1 MLGNTMARLEGEPHS
16 FLLPPLWEGEP
27 HSFLPPPLWEGEPHS
42 FLLPPLWE
50 GEPHAGLQAAP
61 LLTEG
66 ASHPLSVKLVMSENG
81 FRFATGL
88 GMPLLLTM
96 YRPFC
101 STTRVLFRA
110 RARLLD
116 AASPFHLSMSSNT
129 DITKSFSTEVEDG
142 LLACRLVQTFSHRY

>member
-1 MLGNTMARLEGEPHS
+1 
-16 FLLPPLWEGEP
+16 
-27 HSFLPPPLWEGEPHS
+27 
-42 FLLPPLWE
+42 
-50 GEPHAGLQAAP
+50 
-61 LLTEG
+61 
-66 ASHPLSVKLVMSENG
+66 MSENG

-142 LLACRLVQTFSHRY
+142 LLACRAGPNILAQILAEYWICTGSARSESGIFTRDSAISRKTTRLLS